1 MLDGAQGAGAIDIDV
16 DEMGIDMLAV
26 PGHKGLLG
34 PLGTGILYVRPG
46 VEIEPLN
53 AGGTGTSSKTI
64 VQPRIFPEGF
74 EAGTVNAPA
83 IIGLKE
89 SIDYVSKI
97 GPSVIGGY
105 EEELVEYLDEKL
117 LNMDFI
123 ELYGPRAKEKTG
135 ISLINMKGLDSQELT
150 TILND
155 EYGIAVRGGFH
166 CAGLAHKQIG
176 TWQRGGVRI
185 SVGPFNT
192 KKELQILTEA
202 LWKINKTYQ

>member
-1 MLDGAQGAGAIDIDV
+1 MC
-16 DEMGIDMLAV
+16 IDMLAV

-34 PLGTGILYVRPG
+34 PLGTGMLYVRPG
-46 VEIEPLN
+46 VEIDPLI
-53 AGGTGTSSKTI
+53 AGGTGTLSKNI
-64 VQPRIFPEGF
+64 AQPKGFPEGF

-97 GPSVIGGY
+97 GSSVIGGY
-105 EEELVEYLDEKL
+105 EEELVEYLDENL

-123 ELYGPRAKEKTG
+123 ELYGPKPKEKTG
-135 ISLINMKGLDSQELT
+135 ISLINMKGIDSQELT
-150 TILND
+150 TILNN